1 MRRTRLGYGKMTARL
16 TSETGYSLIEL
27 IIVIVIVAIIASV
40 AVKALRG
47 TNEVVRTEETKAELE
62 QLAYA
67 VAGNPVVL
75 SGGARTDYG
84 YVGDVGALPP
94 NLDAL
99 VTNPGGYGTWDGPY
113 VRDDFYVTAGGASS
127 EFKLDGWG
135 RAYVYS
141 GGNSIV
147 STGSG
152 SSISRNI
159 ANATDDLLYNDLSI
173 AVVDID
179 NDLPGTVF
187 RDSVRIVLTHPD
199 GAGGYTSR
207 TTNPDGN
214 GLAVFDSIPIGRHT
228 LRTVYLPTND
238 TLTRLINIDPGR
250 SSYLQ
255 TQLFSDVW

>member
-1 MRRTRLGYGKMTARL
+1 MLGYGKMTARL
-16 TSETGYSLIEL
+16 ASETGYSLIEL

-40 AVKALRG
+40 AVKSLKG
-47 TNEVVRTEETKAELE
+47 TNEVVRTEETKVELE

-67 VAGNPVVL
+67 VAGNPTLL

-84 YVGDVGALPP
+84 YVGDVGAMPP

-113 VRDDFYVTAGGASS
+113 VRDDFYVTASGPSS

-147 STGSG
+147 STGGG
-152 SSISRNI
+152 SSISRRI
-159 ANATDDLLYNDLSI
+159 ANATDDLLYNDLSL
-173 AVVDID
+173 AVVDLD
-179 NDLPGTVF
+179 NDPPGAVF
-187 RDSVRIVLTHPD
+187 RDSVRIILTHPD
-199 GAGGYTSR
+199 GAGGYSSR
-207 TTNPDGN
+207 TAYPDAN
-214 GLAVFDSIPIGRHT
+214 GLVAFDSIPIGTQT

-238 TLTRLINIDPGR
+238 TLTRLVNIDPGR